1 MEEITMKSKIETINL
16 NVWYGNLHV
25 LKDVNIQIPERKVTA
40 IIGPSGCG
48 KTTFLK
54 TLNRLIDFSG

>member
-1 MEEITMKSKIETINL
+1 MKSKIETINL